1 MSYGLF
7 PADKKAGQAIR
18 RLGEGETITV
28 RLLRGRSWKQNAF
41 YWHVLERAVASTGRW
56 RTPQELHAALRI
68 ATGYVD
74 EVTMLTGRRVLV
86 PRSTGFTA
94 MTQDEAQAYYDA
106 AFTLLSDTIGVD
118 IHELDGRDAGE
129 NPGDAGAGDDDDGHR
144 GGNGDQRGERP
155 RHTPP

>member
-1 MSYGLF
+1 VL
-7 PADKKAGQAIR
+7 
-18 RLGEGETITV
+18 V

-41 YWHVLERAVASTGRW
+41 YWHVLEQAVASTGRW

-86 PRSTGFTA
+86 PRSTGFAA

-129 NPGDAGAGDDDDGHR
+129 SPGDAGAGDDDDGHR

-155 RHTPP
+155 RRAAP